1 MNNSRLNRIRKF
13 DSYCRKGSDIV
24 LPFRE
29 IKVLENRISGN
40 GEKEKRRRRGRGKGV
55 KGEGKGERESERGV
69 DKAINSKVLKERMK
83 GSCLSRFSR
92 PVLLSFSPAI
102 HSLLKPYT
110 SAPPTYPPLLSL
122 KSSFESRRFVALLD
136 SLRI

>member
-55 KGEGKGERESERGV
+55 KGEGKGERERVREEWT
-69 DKAINSKVLKERMK
+69 K
-83 GSCLSRFSR
+83 
-92 PVLLSFSPAI
+92 LLI
-102 HSLLKPYT
+102 QK
-110 SAPPTYPPLLSL
+110 
-122 KSSFESRRFVALLD
+122 
-136 SLRI
+136 SLRKG